1 MEAGTGWREG
11 LEQEI
16 VYKRRFAFLKTT
28 CSSNE
33 TVWMSWYYSVY
44 HIWKDRH
51 SYAKGRDVGHT
62 DFVENITEAEF
73 IVRRLSDG
81 I

>member
-1 MEAGTGWREG
+1 MQAVTGWRQG

-44 HIWKDRH
+44 HIWKDR
-51 SYAKGRDVGHT
+51 SSCTMGHT